1 MVTTNSLDSSLQ
13 KLEAVLRGYESVIVA
28 FSGGAD
34 SAFLAFMAQKVLGDN
49 ALCVTAIS
57 PSFAQAEHEDC
68 AQLVKEWGLQWE
80 EVQTEEFENP
90 AYVRNE
96 GDRCFYCKTALMD
109 AIEPITKTN
118 KSVVVLGVNVDDLG
132 DHRPG
137 QLAASERGAK
147 FPLVEAGFTKDMVR
161 QASKQMG
168 LRTWS
173 KPAAACLSSR
183 VPYGTSV
190 TVGILSKVE
199 RAEAALHQLG
209 FDQLRVRHYDTTA
222 RLEFPIDEL
231 EQVLRHRQEIVEAV
245 KAVGYAYVTVDLEG
259 FRSGNLNAAL
269 DK

>member
-1 MVTTNSLDSSLQ
+1 MTTNSLDTSLK
-13 KLEAVLRGYESVIVA
+13 KLEEVLLEYESVIVA

-34 SAFLAFMAQKVLGDN
+34 SAFLAYMAQKVLGDN
-49 ALCVTAIS
+49 AICVTAIS
-57 PSFAQAEHEDC
+57 PSFAQSEHEDC
-68 AQLVKEWGLQWE
+68 VQLAREWGLQWHE
-80 EVQTEEFENP
+80 IKTEEFENP

-109 AIEPITKTN
+109 AIEPMTKKS
-118 KSVVVLGVNVDDLG
+118 KSVVVLGVNLDDLG

-161 QASKQMG
+161 AASKQLG

-190 TVGILSKVE
+190 TVGILSRVE
-199 RAEAALHQLG
+199 RAEAALHDLG
-209 FDQLRVRHYDTTA
+209 FSQVRVRHYDSTA
-222 RLEFPIDEL
+222 RLEIPTEEL
-231 EQVLRHRQEIVEAV
+231 EQVLQHREAIVDAV
-245 KAVGYAYVTVDLEG
+245 KAVGYAYVTIDLEG

-269 DK
+269 NQ